1 MPTRIPFN
9 QEKSPM
15 NNPQEPQDPLLLD
28 HDYDG
33 IQELDNK
40 LPRWWVWLFNLSI
53 AFAVLYMVYYH
64 VLGKGQLMAAQY
76 QQEMQ
81 LGDQLKAQAMSS
93 FEKTM
98 ASLQPSKDPGIVAQ
112 GKETFGKLCA
122 PCHRA
127 DGGGLVGPN
136 LCDDYWIHGS
146 NFVDNLQTIWNGVPA
161 KGMVTW
167 KTTLKPDT
175 IFAVG
180 SYIYTL
186 RGTHPVNPKPP
197 ENTAPVKTGPSEFE

>member
-1 MPTRIPFN
+1 
-9 QEKSPM
+9 M
-15 NNPQEPQDPLLLD
+15 NNQAPEKDPLLLD
-28 HDYDG
+28 HEYDG

-53 AFAVLYMVYYH
+53 VFAFFYLIYYH
-64 VLGKGQLMAAQY
+64 VADKGMLMADEYRHETSIGEVIKSNAVAQF
-76 QQEMQ
+76 E
-81 LGDQLKAQAMSS
+81 LKMG
-93 FEKTM
+93 
-98 ASLQPSKDPGIVAQ
+98 SLQPSTDPQMLAE
-112 GKETFGKLCA
+112 GKETFRNLCL

-146 NFVDNLQTIWNGVPA
+146 NFVDNLKVIWNGVPP

-167 KTTLKPDT
+167 KGVLKPST
-175 IFAVG
+175 IHGVG

-186 RGTHPVNPKPP
+186 RGTNPKNPKPR
-197 ENTAPVKTGPSEFE
+197 EDQAPKQTGPSEFE

>member
-1 MPTRIPFN
+1 MSN
-9 QEKSPM
+9 SDHAK
-15 NNPQEPQDPLLLD
+15 DPLLLD
-28 HDYDG
+28 HEYDG

-53 AFAVLYMVYYH
+53 LFAVIYMVYYH
-64 VLGKGQLMAAQY
+64 VLGKGKLMAAQY
-76 QQEMQ
+76 QEEMQ
-81 LGDQLKAQAMSS
+81 TGAQAKAQAMSS
-93 FEKTM
+93 FERRM
-98 ASLQPSKDPGIVAQ
+98 ASLEPSRDTVALAQ
-112 GKETFGKLCA
+112 GKETFAKLCA

-127 DGGGLVGPN
+127 DAGGLVGPN

-167 KTTLKPDT
+167 KDTLKPDT
-175 IFAVG
+175 IYGVA

-186 RGTHPVNPKPP
+186 RGSNPKNPKPP
-197 ENTAPVKTGPSEFE
+197 ENQVPVKTGPSEFE